1 MTTPTPITVLLVDDD
16 ALIRTGLETILA
28 SDPGLRVIAQAEHG
42 LRAVELA
49 SRLQPQVILMDI
61 RMPQLDGLAALER
74 IMADNGQARVLM
86 LTTFGEEAYID
97 RAMAAGASG
106 FLLKSSDPREL
117 INAIR
122 AVAEGAAALS
132 PRIARRV
139 VDRVRGIDDAAA
151 ARAIEAVSRLT
162 VREREVLALAGAG
175 HSNAEIAKRLV
186 LTEATVKGYMSTVLA
201 KLEARN
207 RVHAA
212 IIAYQA
218 GMVNA

>member
-1 MTTPTPITVLLVDDD
+1 M
-16 ALIRTGLETILA
+16 
-28 SDPGLRVIAQAEHG
+28 
-42 LRAVELA
+42 ELA
-49 SRLQPQVILMDI
+49 SRLQPQMILMDI
-61 RMPQLDGLAALER
+61 RIPQLDGLVALER

-151 ARAIEAVSRLT
+151 ARAIEAVSRFT

-175 HSNAEIAKRLV
+175 HSNAEIAGRLV

-201 KLEARN
+201 KLEVRN

>member
-1 MTTPTPITVLLVDDD
+1 M
-16 ALIRTGLETILA
+16 
-28 SDPGLRVIAQAEHG
+28 
-42 LRAVELA
+42 
-49 SRLQPQVILMDI
+49 
-61 RMPQLDGLAALER
+61 
-74 IMADNGQARVLM
+74 
-86 LTTFGEEAYID
+86 
-97 RAMAAGASG
+97 
-106 FLLKSSDPREL
+106 
-117 INAIR
+117 
-122 AVAEGAAALS
+122 AEGAAALS

-175 HSNAEIAKRLV
+175 HPNAEIAERLV
-186 LTEATVKGYMSTVLA
+186 LNEATVKGYMSTVLA

-218 GMVNA
+218 GTVNA